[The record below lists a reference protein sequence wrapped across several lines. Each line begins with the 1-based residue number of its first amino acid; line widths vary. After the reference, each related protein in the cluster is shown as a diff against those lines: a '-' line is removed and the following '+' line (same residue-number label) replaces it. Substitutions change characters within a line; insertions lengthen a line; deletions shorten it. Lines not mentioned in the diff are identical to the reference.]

1 MKIKNISNKII
12 GIGDVT
18 VLPGESKE
26 VPKPYETSPILAV
39 YKESGMAEISNTSI
53 SGKTAEQ
60 QVVEQA
66 DKEKKIAQE
75 EETLRQAR
83 LASLEG
89 ISQEALGTL
98 ANELGINPA
107 ECKDQ
112 SDVLK
117 KVKATL
123 KSK

>member
-39 YKESGMAEISNTSI
+39 YKESGMAEISNPSI

-107 ECKDQ
+107 ESKDQ

>member
-39 YKESGMAEISNTSI
+39 YKESGMAEISNPSI

-60 QVVEQA
+60 QLVEEA

>member
-53 SGKTAEQ
+53 SSKTAEQ
-60 QVVEQA
+60 QVVEEA

-107 ECKDQ
+107 ECKVQ

>member
-39 YKESGMAEISNTSI
+39 YKESGMAEISNPSI

-60 QVVEQA
+60 QVVEEA
-66 DKEKKIAQE
+66 EKEKKIAQE

-89 ISQEALGTL
+89 ISPEALGTL

-112 SDVLK
+112 TDILK
-117 KVKATL
+117 KVKAVL
-123 KSK
+123 KK

>member
-60 QVVEQA
+60 QLVEEA

>member
-39 YKESGMAEISNTSI
+39 YKESGMAEISNPSI

>member
-60 QVVEQA
+60 QVVEEA

>member
-12 GIGDVT
+12 GIGDVM

>member
-60 QVVEQA
+60 QVVEEA
-66 DKEKKIAQE
+66 EKEKKIAQE